1 MMAIDLGAMLPELA
15 LTDMNN
21 GPLNLTS
28 FVGKPFI
35 LYFYPK
41 DDTPGCTIEAKDF
54 SALSDDFAKAGASVL
69 GVSKDTSTKHQKFT
83 EKYGLSIPLATDE
96 SNDVMAAL
104 GVWVEKSMYGKSYMG
119 IERSTFLFDASGRL
133 VQVWRKVKV
142 AGHAAEVLNAVHAL
156 A

>member
-1 MMAIDLGAMLPELA
+1 
-15 LTDMNN
+15 
-21 GPLNLTS
+21 
-28 FVGKPFI
+28 
-35 LYFYPK
+35 
-41 DDTPGCTIEAKDF
+41 
-54 SALSDDFAKAGASVL
+54 LSDDFAKAGASVL

-142 AGHAAEVLNAVHAL
+142 AGHAAEVLDAVHAL